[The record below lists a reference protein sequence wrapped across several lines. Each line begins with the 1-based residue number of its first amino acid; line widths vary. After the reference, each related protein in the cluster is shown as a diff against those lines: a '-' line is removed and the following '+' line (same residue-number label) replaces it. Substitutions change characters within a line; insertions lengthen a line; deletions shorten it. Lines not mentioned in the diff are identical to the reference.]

1 MMKHVLPDTISDRKR
16 RMGIYRAALVC
27 AVLLCLACSIGTV
40 SAGTAPEIAVVTPD
54 SAVKVGEVLTVPV
67 VFYNMTDI
75 ASFAIEIPKDVAG
88 VTIAFNS
95 SRPLTGGMYTLNE
108 ESDKLLLSW
117 FSAYGVSGDKVTLF
131 SIDLTPTADAPQS
144 FEIHVVPTTI
154 GMASFEEITA
164 SVVATPGTVI
174 LAKPPVVG
182 EPTVNNI
189 TYSSA
194 TVTFT
199 VSANPAAT
207 EVKAVLSDGTEF
219 PATESAGTYTAELT
233 GLTPETEYTVSGWAK
248 NDVDETT
255 GESVTFKTLYKPEVS
270 EIILSGEPASLIR
283 IGTTGELTEEV
294 LDQKQAPMTAAVNW
308 TSSNTSVISIDADG
322 NYEALAKGT
331 ATLKAAIDSVTNETS
346 EITVIG
352 TPAVLITAP
361 TDTSADMQ
369 SEITFTA
376 ELTDFDS
383 GATVSW
389 EFGDGNSSTGESVLY
404 SYKKAGPY
412 TVKVTATGTDL
423 LGDSATADDTITMNI
438 VRPNAVAT
446 ALVITGTPEEQ
457 PLVFGT
463 EGTLGTIVYDQFGD
477 PMTPTVTWITS
488 NDKIVT
494 ITSAGDYKGVGEG
507 TVTITATAGTAT
519 NTTTI
524 SVLAEVMV
532 PTTISIT
539 EPEATVAFD
548 AADQA
553 KALVLDQHGKEMS
566 GETVTWSGDND
577 SVLSIEADGTYTAHR
592 VAGTVNLTATS
603 VTDKNVSASRM
614 VTNVRPASIA
624 TNLTITNVPTEPIA
638 FNATG
643 NLSTVILD
651 QFGEE
656 MTAPVTWKSDK
667 PSLLTINE
675 TGFYKGIDTGVV
687 NVTAAA
693 GNASNTTMITILPEI
708 LVPTSVKI
716 TEPVF
721 GTQYE
726 IGKTGSLS
734 AIVYDQHLSELS
746 SETVNWVS
754 SNSSLVS
761 VTGTQFTA
769 VNAGN
774 VVLTAT
780 CVNTTL
786 NVTVSSNVTITVLPA
801 ALKPSLPLD
810 SGDIN
815 VENGTTTVSNTSKAG
830 IEVNEDDK
838 QLNIT
843 DSTNNV
849 VLTVRFTDME
859 YDSANQTVSGN
870 LSMVTAVYPEIDA
883 VPDAN
888 NTNLTGSNVR
898 VSMNLQEIVTD
909 LPQFLA
915 AIDQQVQSQIENAA
929 PAGMT
934 YDVGLML
941 QATAPAGFNEKL
953 SPGSSVTLIFEL
965 PRDWVDHYGADKIL
979 VKHIGNTVDDV
990 SRTLV
995 LDQQRGVYILTIR
1008 SPYGFSS
1015 YAVIGVSG
1023 EAPVPPAPSYSGDN
1037 GGADDG
1043 AELLASVGASATTKP
1058 TTAPTTKPV
1067 TEPTIPATVV
1077 PTSGDG
1083 TVPPVPTGSGATPT
1097 TVPPTTTQGPVPLF
1111 GILAGLGAA
1120 IALGRKYR

>member
-1 MMKHVLPDTISDRKR
+1 
-16 RMGIYRAALVC
+16 MGTYRAALIC
-27 AVLLCLACSIGTV
+27 AVLLCLICSIGTV
-40 SAGTAPEIAVVTPD
+40 SAGAVPEIAVITPD
-54 SAVKVGEVLTVPV
+54 SAVKAGEVLTVPV
-67 VFYNMTDI
+67 VFYNMNDI
-75 ASFAIEIPKDVAG
+75 ASFTIEIPKDVTG
-88 VTIAFNS
+88 VTIALNS
-95 SRPLTGGMYTLNE
+95 SEPLGNVYTSNE
-108 ESDKLLLSW
+108 EADQWLLSW
-117 FSAYGVSGDKVTLF
+117 FSMKSGITGDKVTLF
-131 SIDLTPTADAPQS
+131 SIDLTPTEDAPQS
-144 FEIHVVPTTI
+144 FEIRVVPTTI
-154 GMASFEEITA
+154 GTASLETITA
-164 SVVATPGTVI
+164 SVTVTPGTVT

-189 TYSSA
+189 TDSSA

-207 EVKAVLSDGTEF
+207 EVKAVLSDGTTF
-219 PATESAGTYTAELT
+219 PVTESAGTYTAELT
-233 GLTPETEYTVSGWAK
+233 GLTQETEYTVSGRAR
-248 NDVDETT
+248 NDVGETT
-255 GESVTFKTLYKPEVS
+255 GDPVPFETVYKPEVS

-283 IGTTGELTEEV
+283 IGTTGKLMEEV
-294 LDQKQAPMTAAVNW
+294 LDQKRVPMSVAVNW
-308 TSSNTSVISIDADG
+308 TSSNKSVISIDADG
-322 NYEALAKGT
+322 NYEALVKGT
-331 ATLKAAIDSVTNETS
+331 ATLKAELDGEANETA

-352 TPAVLITAP
+352 TPVVSITAP

-376 ELTDFDS
+376 EFTDFES
-383 GATVSW
+383 GATVNW
-389 EFGDGNSSTGESVLY
+389 EFGEGNSSTGESV
-404 SYKKAGPY
+404 SYRYEKAGTY

-438 VRPNAVAT
+438 IRPGAVAT
-446 ALVITGTPEEQ
+446 SLVITGTPEEQ

-463 EGTLGTIVYDQFGD
+463 EGTLGTIIYDQFGD
-477 PMTPTVTWITS
+477 PMTTTVTWTTS
-488 NDKIVT
+488 DDKIVT
-494 ITSAGDYKGVGEG
+494 ITSAGVYKGVGEG
-507 TVTITATAGTAT
+507 PATITATAGTAT

-539 EPEATVAFD
+539 APEAKVEFD
-548 AADQA
+548 AADWA

-577 SVLSIEADGTYTAHR
+577 TVLSIGADGTYTAHR

-603 VTDKNVSASRM
+603 VTDKNVSASLL

-656 MTAPVTWKSDK
+656 MTSPVTWTSDNL
-667 PSLLTINE
+667 SLLTING
-675 TGFYKGIDTGVV
+675 TGFYKGIGAGIV

-693 GNASNTTMITILPEI
+693 GSASNTTVITILPEV

-726 IGKTGSLS
+726 IGKTGNLS
-734 AIVYDQHLSELS
+734 AVVYDQHMSELS
-746 SETVNWVS
+746 SETVSWVS

-769 VNAGN
+769 VSAGN

-801 ALKPSLPLD
+801 ALKPVLPLD

-815 VENGTTTVSNTSKAG
+815 VNNGTTTVSNTEKAG
-830 IEVNEDDK
+830 IEVNEIDK

-843 DSTNNV
+843 DGTTNV
-849 VLTVRFTDME
+849 VLTVTFADMD
-859 YDSANQTVSGN
+859 YDRVNQTVSGN
-870 LSMVTAVYPEIDA
+870 LSVVTAAYPAIEA
-883 VPDAN
+883 FPNVN
-888 NTNLTGSNVR
+888 YTNLDGSKVR

-909 LPQFLA
+909 LPTFLA

-941 QATAPAGFNEKL
+941 QADAPAGFNEKL

-965 PRDWVDHYGADKIL
+965 PKDWVDHYGRDKIL

-995 LDQQRGVYILTIR
+995 LDQQRGVYILTIH
-1008 SPYGFSS
+1008 SPYGFSN
-1015 YAVIGVSG
+1015 YAVVGVSG

-1043 AELLASVGASATTKP
+1043 AELLASVGASATAKP

-1067 TEPTIPATVV
+1067 TEPTVPATVI

-1083 TVPPVPTGSGATPT
+1083 TITPVPTGSGATPT
-1097 TVPPTTTQGPVPLF
+1097 TAPPATTQGPVPLF

-1120 IALGRKYR
+1120 MALGRKYR